1 MFQLVLKELR
11 ERYKLSQV
19 ELAKKL
25 NLSPSTIGM
34 WESGRNKPEF
44 DTIIKLSKIFN
55 VSVNYLMGVNDEEG
69 IINIPVYSSVITLCE
84 LKQIKQPD
92 EFCCYKVHL
101 NNCGYIGFKVTDT
114 VGEPIV
120 SCGDIAIINL
130 SIKINDGDY
139 VAVTY
144 DGKYTTLKKVTF
156 SDYGYILSGVAGREA
171 PEYFTKGDLDKK
183 HVEII
188 GVVEEIH
195 KRLHE

>member
-25 NLSPSTIGM
+25 NLSASTIGM

-44 DTIIKLSKIFN
+44 DTIIKLAKIFN
-55 VSVNYLMGVNDEEG
+55 VSINYLMGINDEEG
-69 IINIPVYSSVITLCE
+69 VISIPVYSNVITLSE
-84 LKQIKQPD
+84 LKQIKTPV
-92 EFCCYKVHL
+92 EYRSYKVHH
-101 NNCGYIGFKVTDT
+101 NNCGYIGFKVTDSLSD
-114 VGEPIV
+114 PII

-130 SIKINDGDY
+130 SLNIKDSDL
-139 VAVTY
+139 VATTY
-144 DGKYTTLKKVTF
+144 NGICTTLRKITLTEHGF
-156 SDYGYILSGVAGREA
+156 ILSNISGKES
-171 PEYFTKGDLDKK
+171 PEYYTKGDMDKK

-195 KRLHE
+195 KILNR

>member
-55 VSVNYLMGVNDEEG
+55 VSVNYLMGINEEDD
-69 IINIPVYSSVITLCE
+69 IINVPVYSTVITLSE
-84 LKQIKQPD
+84 LKQIKD
-92 EFCCYKVHL
+92 TNEFRSYKAHHK
-101 NNCGYIGFKVTDT
+101 NCGYIGFKISDDML
-114 VGEPIV
+114 EPFFY
-120 SCGDIAIINL
+120 SGDVAVINL
-130 SIKINDGDY
+130 SVKIKSGDY
-139 VAVTY
+139 IAVTY
-144 DGKYTTLKKVTF
+144 NGRYTTLRKVTLSANGF
-156 SDYGYILSGVAGREA
+156 ILSSVSDREP
-171 PEYFTKGDLDKK
+171 PEYFAQGDLIKN

-188 GVVEEIH
+188 GVVEEVH
-195 KRLHE
+195 RMMSK

>member
-11 ERYKLSQV
+11 ERYKLSQA

-55 VSVNYLMGVNDEEG
+55 VSVNYLMGINDEPG
-69 IINIPVYSSVITLCE
+69 VINVPVYSSTITLAE
-84 LKQIKQPD
+84 LKQIKEPD
-92 EFCCYKVHL
+92 ELRCYKVHH
-101 NNCGYIGFKVTDT
+101 NNCGYIGFKITSCDY
-114 VGEPIV
+114 EPFLFT
-120 SCGDIAIINL
+120 GDIAIINL
-130 SIKINDGDY
+130 SLKVQHGNI

-144 DGKYTTLKKVTF
+144 NGQNSVLRKVTIC
-156 SDYGYILSGVAGREA
+156 DHGCILSDISGHKS
-171 PEYFTKGDLDKK
+171 PEYYAKNEMEKK
-183 HVEII
+183 QVEII

-195 KRLHE
+195 KIFIK